1 MSNEP
6 LILGDT
12 SRFDPPLAPPD
23 TPEQMVDLVDRLRNT
38 SATPQVVSGFV
49 ITREYLN
56 GVSQHRFRKPATN
69 LRAHRDLL
77 GGVTYDVECEGE
89 HYFIYTPSSTI
100 TDIPVDESITVF
112 PLEEHINEPTRHE
125 PFLPAPIST
134 GPVISLPAPIS
145 AGLAISPVS
154 LTEFATHPANWRGNG
169 TWTADS
175 GGELERLRAES
186 EELRELKAK
195 LAVPKPLPEPPDPT
209 IPSKR
214 RFTFPEKP

>member
-1 MSNEP
+1 
-6 LILGDT
+6 
-12 SRFDPPLAPPD
+12 
-23 TPEQMVDLVDRLRNT
+23 MVDLLDRLRNT

-56 GVSQHRFRKPATN
+56 AVSQHRFRKPATN

-125 PFLPAPIST
+125 PFP
-134 GPVISLPAPIS
+134 
-145 AGLAISPVS
+145 
-154 LTEFATHPANWRGNG
+154 HPANWK
-169 TWTADS
+169 
-175 GGELERLRAES
+175 AEFS
-186 EELRELKAK
+186 DEYMFNHART
-195 LAVPKPLPEPPDPT
+195 V
-209 IPSKR
+209 SK
-214 RFTFPEKP
+214 KS